1 MYGNYHRALQTYG
14 QVTYASAAE
23 YASGADLLQLLFR
36 GLTDALIDAQ
46 RHLQQKAFFE
56 KGHCVSKAQKILLA
70 LRDTLDFD
78 IGGDLARNL
87 DDLYAYSLQRL
98 SYAHAHND
106 ATALSEVHDILSALQ
121 QAWQQAALRSAPR
134 S

>member
-14 QVTYASAAE
+14 QVTYDSAAE

-70 LRDTLDFD
+70 LRDTLDFN

-106 ATALSEVHDILSALQ
+106 AAALQEVHEILGALQ
-121 QAWQQAALRSAPR
+121 QAWQQAAQHTAART
-134 S
+134 

>member
-1 MYGNYHRALQTYG
+1 MHGNYHRALQTYG
-14 QVTYASAAE
+14 QVTYDSAAE

-46 RHLQQKAFFE
+46 RHLQHKAFFE

-70 LRDTLDFD
+70 LRDTLDFN

-98 SYAHAHND
+98 SHAHAHND
-106 ATALSEVHDILSALQ
+106 AAALQEVHDILTALQ
-121 QAWQQAALRSAPR
+121 QAWQQAAQRITPR
-134 S
+134 A